1 MGIAAGPQPRY
12 DEWADWYEHYITGDA
27 QNFTQRTADILAQ
40 VLGLGAGPLLDL
52 ACGTGIYGQTLSSL
66 GWTPFG
72 VDLSVGQLRHARRR
86 MPVAVADASALPV
99 RAGTLAAVAAVLC
112 HTDIDEYELTC
123 QALSRALRTGGV
135 FAHVGVHPCFV
146 GAFAN
151 RASSSE
157 ITITPGY
164 WQRDR
169 RFEGPWRGVRAKVG
183 ARHIPLGELLDSFI
197 RAGLTID
204 RVIEA
209 GSPTPDIL
217 AVRCIR
223 TAQTLSGSTGH

>member
-1 MGIAAGPQPRY
+1 MNTAAESQARY
-12 DEWADWYEHYITGDA
+12 DEWADWYEEYITGDA
-27 QNFTQRTADILAQ
+27 QNFTQRTAEVLAQ
-40 VLGLGAGPLLDL
+40 AIGPGTGPLLDL
-52 ACGTGIYGQTLSSL
+52 ACGTGIYGQTLSTL

-86 MPVAVADASALPV
+86 MPVAVAEAGALPV
-99 RAGTLAAVAAVLC
+99 RTGTLAAVTAVLC
-112 HTDIDEYELTC
+112 HTDIDNYALTC
-123 QALSRALRTGGV
+123 QALSLALRRGGV
-135 FAHVGVHPCFV
+135 FAHVGVHPCYV

-151 RASSSE
+151 RTSSSE

-164 WQRDR
+164 WERDR
-169 RFEGPWRGVRAKVG
+169 RFEGPWRGVRARVG
-183 ARHIPLGELLDSFI
+183 ARHIPLGELLETFI

-223 TAQTLSGSTGH
+223 TV

>member
-1 MGIAAGPQPRY
+1 MNIAAESQARY
-12 DEWADWYEHYITGDA
+12 DEWADWYEEYITGDA
-27 QNFTQRTADILAQ
+27 QNFTQRTAEVLAQ
-40 VLGLGAGPLLDL
+40 AIGPGNGPLLDL
-52 ACGTGIYGQTLSSL
+52 ACGTGIYGQTFSTL

-86 MPVAVADASALPV
+86 MPVAVAEAGALPV
-99 RAGTLAAVAAVLC
+99 RTGTLAAVTAVLC
-112 HTDIDEYELTC
+112 HTDIDDYALTC
-123 QALSRALRTGGV
+123 QALSLALRRGGV
-135 FAHVGVHPCFV
+135 FAHVGVHPCYV

-151 RASSSE
+151 RTNSSE
-157 ITITPGY
+157 ITITAGY
-164 WQRDR
+164 WERNR
-169 RFEGPWRGVRAKVG
+169 RFEGPWRGVRARVG
-183 ARHIPLGELLDSFI
+183 ARHIPLGELLETFI

-223 TAQTLSGSTGH
+223 TV

>member
-1 MGIAAGPQPRY
+1 MGIAAGSQPRY
-12 DEWADWYEHYITGDA
+12 DEWADWYEHYITGHA
-27 QNFTQRTADILAQ
+27 QIFTQRTAEILAQ
-40 VLGLGAGPLLDL
+40 VLGLGAGPVLDL
-52 ACGTGIYGQTLSSL
+52 ACGTGIYGQTISTL

-72 VDLSVGQLRHARRR
+72 VDLSAGQLRHASRR
-86 MPVAVADASALPV
+86 MPVAVADACVLPM

-112 HTDIDEYELTC
+112 HTDIDDYALAC
-123 QALSRALRTGGV
+123 QELSRALRRGGV

-146 GAFAN
+146 GAFAD
-151 RASSSE
+151 RTTSSE
-157 ITITPGY
+157 ITITSGY
-164 WQRDR
+164 WERCR

-183 ARHIPLGELLDSFI
+183 ARHIPLGELLDGFI

-223 TAQTLSGSTGH
+223 TG

>member
-1 MGIAAGPQPRY
+1 MNTAAESQARY
-12 DEWADWYEHYITGDA
+12 DEWADWYEEYITGDA
-27 QNFTQRTADILAQ
+27 QNFTQRTAEVLAQ
-40 VLGLGAGPLLDL
+40 AIGPGTGPLLDL
-52 ACGTGIYGQTLSSL
+52 ACGTGIYGQTLSTL

-86 MPVAVADASALPV
+86 MPVAVAEAGALPV
-99 RAGTLAAVAAVLC
+99 RTGTLAAVTAVLC
-112 HTDIDEYELTC
+112 HTDIDDYALTC
-123 QALSRALRTGGV
+123 QALSLALRRGGV
-135 FAHVGVHPCFV
+135 FAHLGVHPCYV

-151 RASSSE
+151 RTSSSE

-164 WQRDR
+164 WERDR
-169 RFEGPWRGVRAKVG
+169 RFEGPWRGVRARVG
-183 ARHIPLGELLDSFI
+183 ARHIPLGELLETFI

-223 TAQTLSGSTGH
+223 TV